1 MRQSP
6 LISVILPVYN
16 VAPYLTQC
24 LRSILTQTY
33 QNLEI
38 ILIDDGSTDHSATI
52 CQHFSQD
59 PRIHFYQQ
67 ANQGLARTRNRALQ
81 LAHGDYLSFVDSD
94 DWLAPDTYA
103 TLLAACH
110 NSSAD
115 IAVCG
120 RYLTTDAG
128 KVQSQRF
135 SNTQMAYTRVEAMR
149 ALLLEQ
155 AFDASLA
162 DKLFHC
168 SCLTG
173 IRFPDG
179 KLHDDVGTFYKILH
193 QSQHLVHV
201 GRPLYYYRQR
211 NNSISVLPL
220 SQAKL
225 DLLYFAQQIQH
236 FMAQYYPQLHTE
248 TASFYYRI
256 LKNFRAQLSLH
267 QAVDPAVAQQIIQ
280 AFNQIF
286 WQALR
291 APHLSRRDKLVMITN
306 RIGCYRWL
314 RHRQL
319 IATNSTSK

>member
-24 LRSILTQTY
+24 LRSLLTQTY
-33 QNLEI
+33 QNLEV
-38 ILIDDGSTDHSATI
+38 ILIDDGSTDHSAAI
-52 CQHFSQD
+52 CRQFSQD
-59 PRIHFYQQ
+59 PRVHFYQQ
-67 ANQGLARTRNRALQ
+67 TNRGLACTRNRGLA

-103 TLLAACH
+103 TLLGACH
-110 NSSAD
+110 TTGAD

-120 RYLTTDAG
+120 RYLTTEAG
-128 KVQSQRF
+128 HVQAQRF
-135 SNTQMAYTRVEAMR
+135 SQSQMAYNRVEAMR
-149 ALLLEQ
+149 ALLLEE

-173 IRFPDG
+173 IQFPAG
-179 KLHDDVGTFYKILH
+179 KLHDDVGTFYQILH
-193 QSQHLVHV
+193 RSQQLVHV

-211 NNSISVLPL
+211 DNSISVLPL

-225 DLLYFAQQIQH
+225 DLLHFAQQIQY
-236 FMAQYYPQLHTE
+236 FMHQHYPQLHTE

-267 QAVDPAVAQQIIQ
+267 QATDPAVAQQIIH
-280 AFNQIF
+280 AFNQVF

-291 APHLSRRDKLVMITN
+291 APHLSRRDKLVIIAN